1 MKVVDPAGGSAERML
16 GILWRIRFFFHV
28 VLGSGDIGD
37 LIQPRSA
44 DGAPLV
50 MIHKEFV
57 GSREICFGS
66 HHPPAEEVGGYQFV
80 LSLDGALQSSCEGVE
95 FFAKKAFHDLFLIV
109 VFATDE

>member
-1 MKVVDPAGGSAERML
+1 MKVVDPAGRSAERML
-16 GILWRIRFFFHV
+16 GILWRIWFFFHV

-44 DGAPLV
+44 DGASLV
-50 MIHKEFV
+50 MVHEEFV
-57 GSREICFGS
+57 GSGEIGFGS

-80 LSLDGALQSSCEGVE
+80 LSLDGALQSSCQGVQ
-95 FFAKKAFHDLFLIV
+95 FFAEKAFHVLFLRM